1 MSDTTTR
8 RHPARATAEPR
19 PKRHRETS
27 EYGAFARRII
37 AGYRRRVGT
46 AADLGSLKGLVDL
59 RAELD
64 TAITA
69 AGRELHAAGYSYADL
84 ADALN
89 VTKSAAVQRFGP
101 KSAAK

>member
-1 MSDTTTR
+1 MDTTVRTNR
-8 RHPARATAEPR
+8 RVDGA
-19 PKRHRETS
+19 PKRVKETA

-64 TAITA
+64 AAITA
-69 AGRELHAAGYSYADL
+69 AGRDLVGAGYTYTDL
-84 ADALN
+84 ADTLG
-89 VTKSAAVQRFGP
+89 VTRSAAYQRFGG
-101 KSAAK
+101 K